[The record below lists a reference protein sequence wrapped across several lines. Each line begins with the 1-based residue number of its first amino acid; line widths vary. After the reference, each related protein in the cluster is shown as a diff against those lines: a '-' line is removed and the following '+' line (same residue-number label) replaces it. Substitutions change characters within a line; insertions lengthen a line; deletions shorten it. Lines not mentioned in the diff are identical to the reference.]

1 MSAEKKKKS
10 PVIVLL
16 SGGIDSAACVNY
28 YLQNGFSPKGLFV
41 DYGQLVKKKEY
52 ESAKK
57 IASYYKINLDTI
69 KVNTSNKFGKGEI
82 KGRNAFFVITALM
95 KFKNF
100 SGLMA
105 LGIHSGTQ
113 YFDTTE
119 QFISNMN
126 SLLSGYTNGTVR
138 LDAPFVKWQKFLI
151 YEYCKDNNVPIR
163 LTYSCE
169 QGERK
174 PCGVCNSCLDRKAL
188 GAYAGKK

>member
-1 MSAEKKKKS
+1 MSALKRGKY

-16 SGGIDSAACVNY
+16 SGGIDSTACVHY
-28 YLQNGFSPKGLFV
+28 YLQNDFLPMGLFI
-41 DYGQLVKKKEY
+41 DYGQLVRKKEY

-57 IASYYKINLDTI
+57 IAGYYRIKLDMIKIS
-69 KVNTSNKFGKGEI
+69 TSNKFGAGEI
-82 KGRNAFFVITALM
+82 KGRNALFVIAALM
-95 KFKNF
+95 KYKDLP
-100 SGLMA
+100 SIIA

-113 YFDTTE
+113 YFDATE
-119 QFISNMN
+119 QFVGNMN

-138 LDAPFVKWQKFLI
+138 LDAPFLRWQKSMI
-151 YEYCKDNNVPIR
+151 YEYCKNNAVPIH

-169 QGERK
+169 QGVRK